1 MLAGQLALCVAAL
14 FTGAALYVNL
24 AEQPARLALDETAL
38 LKEWQLSYKRGFAMQ
53 ASLAIIGF
61 VLGLVAWRQTGDWRW
76 LIGAVVLVVN
86 WPYTALAVM
95 PTNRQLMAA
104 GKSPGEIPGLVRRWG
119 RLHAVRSVLGALA
132 TIVFLAAASR

>member
-61 VLGLVAWRQTGDWRW
+61 VLGLVAWLQTGDWRW

-104 GKSPGEIPGLVRRWG
+104 DKSPGEIPGLVRRWG

>member
-14 FTGAALYVNL
+14 FTGAALYVNV
-24 AEQPARLALDETAL
+24 AEQPARLALDDIGL
-38 LKEWQLSYKRGFAMQ
+38 LTQWKLSYKRGFAMQ

-61 VLGLVAWRQTGDWRW
+61 GLGLIAWRQTGDTHW

-86 WPYTALAVM
+86 WPYTALVVM
-95 PTNRQLMAA
+95 PTNRRLMAA
-104 GKSPGEIPGLVRRWG
+104 DKSPREIRGLVRRWG